1 MSKGQDLD
9 QRLRFLK
16 IDERTRAALR
26 SLKPFLDEELP
37 GALDALYEQLRT
49 HPDTRGAY
57 RDYAVAD
64 QARTAQRRHWDGV
77 AHGDFDDR
85 HLSSIGMVARAHAK
99 SGLEPRWHIDA
110 AAIVA
115 EQLVRA
121 MVRRTWPKA
130 GLFADRKAPSA
141 DQVAESLAAL
151 VKTIMLDADLVVS
164 LLAEDDAAD
173 DGQASQA
180 AIDEQQALVA
190 GSIGRGLERLADGD
204 LQFRLNEALPPAYEK
219 LRGDFNAAMTQL
231 QDTLS
236 TVGRNT
242 HAIRAGAGE
251 IASAADD
258 LSHRTEQ
265 QAASLEQ
272 TAAALDQITATV
284 RKTADGADHA
294 REVVGR
300 AKADAE
306 RGGEVVRE
314 AILAMSEIESSSH
327 KVSQIIGVIDEI
339 AFQTNLLALN
349 AGVEAARAGDAGRG
363 FAVVAQE
370 VRALAQRSADAAKE
384 IKTLISASTAQV
396 GSGVKLVGETGQSL
410 ERIVAQVAD
419 INGVVLEIAASAKQQ
434 ATGLQEVNGA
444 VNQMDR
450 TTQQNAAMVEQSTA
464 ASHSLA
470 QEAEELTRLLQR
482 FRTGQR
488 DAGLMRTNPGRV
500 APARSAPDRAAAAPA
515 RLTAPS
521 RPALPPSAPADSK
534 GSAFANRYSTPQLRS
549 SGGRGLAASPQPS
562 DDWEEF

>member
-1 MSKGQDLD
+1 MSKDHDLD

-16 IDERTRAALR
+16 IDERGRAALR
-26 SLKPFLDEELP
+26 ALRPFLDEELP
-37 GALDALYEQLRT
+37 SALDGAFEALRS
-49 HPDTRGAY
+49 HPETRAF

-64 QARTAQRRHWDGV
+64 QARNAQRRHWDAV
-77 AHGDFDDR
+77 ANGDLDDR
-85 HLSSIGMVARAHAK
+85 YLTSIAGVARAHAK
-99 SGLEPRWHIDA
+99 SELDPHWHIDA
-110 AAIVA
+110 SALVA

-121 MVRRTWPKA
+121 MVRRAWPKA
-130 GLFADRKAPSA
+130 GLFADKKAPSA
-141 DQVAESLAAL
+141 EQVAESLATL
-151 VKTIMLDADLVVS
+151 VKAMFLDAGLVMTS
-164 LLAEDDAAD
+164 LAD
-173 DGQASQA
+173 DGEPGQPSGEAAVVAREQA
-180 AIDEQQALVA
+180 ILA
-190 GSIGRGLERLADGD
+190 GSIGVGLERLAEGD
-204 LQFRLNEALPPAYEK
+204 LQFRLNAALPPHYEK
-219 LRGDFNAAMTQL
+219 LRADFNAAVAQL
-231 QDTLS
+231 QDTIS
-236 TVGRNT
+236 VIGRNT

-294 REVVGR
+294 REVVGQ

-306 RGGEVVRE
+306 RGGVVVRE
-314 AILAMSEIESSSH
+314 AVLAMGEIESSSH

-370 VRALAQRSADAAKE
+370 VRALAQRSAEAAKE
-384 IKTLISASTAQV
+384 IKALISASTAQV
-396 GSGVKLVGETGQSL
+396 NSGVKLVGETGESL

-419 INGVVLEIAASAKQQ
+419 INGVVAEIAASAKEQ
-434 ATGLQEVNGA
+434 ATGLAEVNGA
-444 VNQMDR
+444 VNQMDQ

-470 QEAEELTRLLQR
+470 QEAEELAQLLRR

-488 DAGLMRTNPGRV
+488 EAGPVR
-500 APARSAPDRAAAAPA
+500 AAPA
-515 RLTAPS
+515 QSLAGQARLPAPT
-521 RPALPPSAPADSK
+521 RPALPSATER
-534 GSAFANRYSTPQLRS
+534 GSAFAGRYSAPQLKS
-549 SGGRGLAASPQPS
+549 PGGRGISAAAQPS